1 MPRDRRGPGADPFRD
16 ELETIVRQFI
26 GRVTVLASGAALE
39 AASSALARSRAA
51 GGRLGPAER
60 ASMGATVVSY
70 LLSHP
75 GQTVG
80 ALRDALAVPHRPLA
94 LVLKRLVADGLV
106 RSEGVNRR
114 RRYFPDPSATSA
126 ATLAAIEANAP
137 GFGSTPSH
145 SHT

>member
-1 MPRDRRGPGADPFRD
+1 MPRDRREPVADPYRN

-39 AASSALARSRAA
+39 AAGSALVRGRAG

-60 ASMGATVVSY
+60 ASMGATVGSY
-70 LLSHP
+70 LLSHA
-75 GQTVG
+75 GQSIG
-80 ALRDALAVPHRPLA
+80 PLRDARSVPHRPLA

-114 RRYFPDPSATSA
+114 RRYFPDASATSA
-126 ATLAAIEANAP
+126 PALAALDGNAL
-137 GFGSTPSH
+137 GFGSAP
-145 SHT
+145 